1 LAAGETGLVVEF
13 SDRVDEAANG
23 AVHRLDARVRAQ
35 LRTGDVR
42 LFGLN
47 SSVPTYRSLLL
58 RFDPGLLPRRRLEMV
73 LRQVLEDEAGAAAGS
88 VGVEAGGVGRRIRL
102 PVCYE
107 GEHAPDLAEVA
118 RMAGLSEDETVRL
131 HTGGDYLVHMLG
143 FQIGYPYMASLH
155 PKLRFPRLAR
165 PRLVTPLGAV
175 AIADELTGVYSLA
188 SPGGWRVIG
197 NTPVRMWDLEWDPPS
212 LLRAGDRVSFY
223 RIGPEEHRTMTET
236 RWVPPEAEVMLAT
249 GAGSGERVDGDA
261 VSAVRVIRPGLHAT
275 VQDLGRQGYERY
287 GCGPGGAMDRFAL
300 RVGNRLLHNPEGSAA
315 MEVAAGAA
323 EFEFLQPCT
332 AVWAGGTG
340 PMRLDGREVPPWTVF
355 ACRPGQRLEIDFLSQ
370 GFRGYLCLGG
380 GVAVTP
386 VLGSRSTNL
395 AAGFGGYEGRPLR
408 PGDVI
413 PVHSGVGQRRDV
425 VGRTALPA
433 VVAEVYEQLGQ
444 PAARVRVAPGPQ
456 DGRFGADA
464 REALYGPVFRVG
476 NESNRMGYRLTGPQI
491 RPTGGPDIVSDGI
504 VAGAIQVP
512 GNGQPMLLM
521 ADHQTTG
528 GYTKAGVVVSADL
541 PLAGQLRPGD
551 GVFFSPVELGE
562 AEGLHREFEDKVA
575 RAAGDLVELRLS
587 IGGVASTVSVD
598 RGSKTRSS

>member
-1 LAAGETGLVVEF
+1 MYAEPRFLAAGETGLVVEF
-13 SDRVDEAANG
+13 SDRVDEAANSS
-23 AVHRLDARVRAQ
+23 VHRLDARVRGL
-35 LRTGDVR
+35 LRAGDSR
-42 LFGLN
+42 MFGLS

-58 RFDPGLLPRRRLEMV
+58 RFDPGLLPRRRLESV
-73 LRQVLEDEAGAAAGS
+73 LRQALEQETRAGT
-88 VGVEAGGVGRRIRL
+88 GGGAYNGTGRRIRL
-102 PVCYE
+102 PVSYE

-118 RMAGLSEDETVRL
+118 QMAGISQNETIQL
-131 HTGGDYLVHMLG
+131 HAGAEYLVHMLG

-223 RIGPEEHRTMTET
+223 RISPEEHRVMTESG
-236 RWVPPEAEVMLAT
+236 WVPPEAEVATAT
-249 GAGSGERVDGDA
+249 GPGSGEQADGHS
-261 VSAVRVIRPGLHAT
+261 VPAVRVIRPGLHAT
-275 VQDLGRQGYERY
+275 VQDLGRSSYERY

-300 RVGNRLLHNPEGSAA
+300 RVGNRLLRNPEGAA
-315 MEVAAGAA
+315 AIEVTAGAA
-323 EFEFLQPCT
+323 EFEFLQPRT
-332 AVWAGGTG
+332 AVWTGGAGA
-340 PMRLDGREVPPWTVF
+340 MRIDGRQAPPWTVLM
-355 ACRPGQRLEIDFLSQ
+355 CRPGQRLVVDFLSH

-380 GVAVTP
+380 GVAVTQ

-395 AAGFGGYEGRPLR
+395 AAGFGGLEGRPLR
-408 PGDVI
+408 AGDVI
-413 PVHSGVGQRRDV
+413 PAYSHTGKHPDA
-425 VGRTALPA
+425 VGRAALHA
-433 VVAEVYEQLGQ
+433 VVAQVYEQLGE
-444 PAARVRVAPGPQ
+444 PAVRIGVAPGPQ
-456 DGRFGADA
+456 DDRFGPEA

-476 NESNRMGYRLTGPQI
+476 NESNRMGYRLTGPEV

-528 GYTKAGVVVSADL
+528 GYTKAGVVVAADL

-551 GVFFSPVELGE
+551 GMVFSPVELCE
-562 AEGLHREFEDKVA
+562 AERLYRQFEDKVA
-575 RAAGDLVELRLS
+575 RAAGDLVELRLT
-587 IGGVASTVSVD
+587 IGGIASTVSVD
-598 RGSKTRSS
+598 RGR